1 MKKKT
6 SKQRNNQTA
15 ERPAQAGDGADY
27 ISIGDIAKLLHKRRS
42 QLTLQDLTKAW
53 GSLN

>member
-1 MKKKT
+1 MKKKP
-6 SKQRNNQTA
+6 SKQRNNQKT
-15 ERPAQAGDGADY
+15 ERPAY

-42 QLTLQDLTKAW
+42 QLTLQDLTKSW